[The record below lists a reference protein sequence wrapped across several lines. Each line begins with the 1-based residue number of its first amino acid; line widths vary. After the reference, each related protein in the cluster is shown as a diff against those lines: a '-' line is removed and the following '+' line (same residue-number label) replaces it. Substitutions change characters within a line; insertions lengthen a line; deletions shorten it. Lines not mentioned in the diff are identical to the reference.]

1 MSGAFA
7 PVTLA
12 LPMKTPFLPVL
23 VAALVLLAGC
33 ESRSISNSGYPG
45 RYRPAA
51 IEGAYA
57 GELSEFDVLG
67 VDAAESVTDADIAQA
82 LRTKN
87 SVPLTRA
94 SEILVIQSGADF
106 PDNALQE
113 PLAACF
119 QIGPFSGKPRK
130 NPEAKASYSKSLRLA
145 AARGGFD
152 KILCYWGVLETQS
165 TNEVTKNVSWVPIV
179 GYFIPD
185 ESESMRIR
193 LKAVLIDTA
202 TGNWVMLQ
210 PDPVS
215 DRQLS
220 SLVTRERHD
229 QDLVA
234 KLKEQGY
241 RSLVALLRNRV
252 NS

>member
-1 MSGAFA
+1 
-7 PVTLA
+7 
-12 LPMKTPFLPVL
+12 MKTPLLPAL
-23 VAALVLLAGC
+23 LAAAACLAGC
-33 ESRSISNSGYPG
+33 GTRSISNSGFPDRFQARG
-45 RYRPAA
+45 A
-51 IEGAYA
+51 EGAYA

-67 VDAAESVTDADIAQA
+67 VEASAGVSEGEITQA
-82 LRTKN
+82 LHAKN
-87 SVPLTRA
+87 YVPLTRA
-94 SEILVIQSGADF
+94 SQILVIQSGADF

-113 PLAACF
+113 PLSACF
-119 QIGPFSGKPRK
+119 QVAPFSGKPAVNK
-130 NPEAKASYSKSLRLA
+130 DATSSYSKSLRLA

-152 KILCYWGVLETQS
+152 KILCYWGVLEAQS

-202 TGNWVMLQ
+202 SGNWVMLQ

-215 DRQLS
+215 DRELS
-220 SLVTRERHD
+220 SRVSRERRD
-229 QDLVA
+229 QELVM

-252 NS
+252 SG